1 MTVSLAENADEA
13 FITYKVRQETRAFLN
28 SLKEGGVAGARYLGP
43 QIVSPTQATDA
54 DNFDAEAPLAAS
66 NPLSSRTIVLFS
78 VAAGAFV
85 MVIGLA
91 MYFRRLYNNR
101 KEDMQHDDETSAP
114 PLARIDTTDNGK
126 VDSEEQLSPFSEMLP
141 KAYRLDDGS
150 DMSII
155 LEVPEDAS
163 IGQSSGILVSEGWST
178 DSEDLDVSSVMNVS
192 RMSEVPVL
200 GATRLKVRTK

>member
-1 MTVSLAENADEA
+1 
-13 FITYKVRQETRAFLN
+13 
-28 SLKEGGVAGARYLGP
+28 
-43 QIVSPTQATDA
+43 
-54 DNFDAEAPLAAS
+54 
-66 NPLSSRTIVLFS
+66 
-78 VAAGAFV
+78 
-85 MVIGLA
+85 
-91 MYFRRLYNNR
+91 
-101 KEDMQHDDETSAP
+101 MQHDDETSAP